1 MKYEPLKGKVYH
13 IYEKGINIFLYS
25 SVKSAVQG
33 LVEEL
38 KEKQAHA
45 RVYQSDESLEFYEG
59 YEEGISDAVELIKKW
74 FADVIKEDLPESR
87 KETNERCY
95 GGDRMEEAGSHPPHL
110 SPPLP
115 SRPAEDGSD
124 RGGRLSSASPHL
136 SGLPPAE
143 WRWFLG
149 AW

>member
-1 MKYEPLKGKVYH
+1 MLN
-13 IYEKGINIFLYS
+13 NI
-25 SVKSAVQG
+25 K
-33 LVEEL
+33 
-38 KEKQAHA
+38 
-45 RVYQSDESLEFYEG
+45 R
-59 YEEGISDAVELIKKW
+59 
-74 FADVIKEDLPESR
+74 
-87 KETNERCY
+87 
-95 GGDRMEEAGSHPPHL
+95 GDRMEEAGSHPPHL